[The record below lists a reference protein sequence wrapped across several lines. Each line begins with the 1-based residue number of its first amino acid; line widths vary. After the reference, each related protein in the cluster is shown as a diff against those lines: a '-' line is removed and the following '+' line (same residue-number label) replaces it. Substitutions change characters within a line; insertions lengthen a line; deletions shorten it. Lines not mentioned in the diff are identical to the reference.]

1 LTPANVNGIR
11 IEFCQVGGLGSPAV
25 LGQPTG
31 HLVGIMDL
39 IEEFEVQIPS
49 ETEAG
54 QKAGQRIIELLERLD
69 FPTKDVFGVR
79 LALEEALVN
88 AIKHGN
94 RMDSE
99 KSVRIACQVFI
110 QKVHIEIEDEG
121 SGFDWNHLP
130 DPTDI
135 ENLEKPCGRGV
146 MLMRAFMNVVEFNE
160 QGNCVILEK
169 LKGVDVETDDLDE

>member
-1 LTPANVNGIR
+1 
-11 IEFCQVGGLGSPAV
+11 
-25 LGQPTG
+25 
-31 HLVGIMDL
+31 MDPVEEY
-39 IEEFEVQIPS
+39 EEFEVWISS

-54 QKAGQRIIELLERLD
+54 QKVLQRIVELLERLN

-94 RMDSE
+94 RMDAT
-99 KSVRIACQVFI
+99 KSVRIACRVSHE
-110 QKVHIEIEDEG
+110 KVRIEIEDEG
-121 SGFDWNHLP
+121 AGFDWSHLP
-130 DPTDI
+130 DPTDL

-146 MLMRAFMNVVEFNE
+146 MLMRAFLNVVEFNE

-169 LKGVDVETDDLDE
+169 LKGVDVETDDEDD